1 MHPDRREL
9 RVLVRE
15 LRQSPQ
21 LAGRVSFPAET
32 TTGFRAYIKG
42 SVIREERLDDEEE
55 GLEEGE
61 AMSPDDVELSGE
73 PLDFNEDIAE

>member
-1 MHPDRREL
+1 M
-9 RVLVRE
+9 LVRE

-42 SVIREERLDDEEE
+42 SVIREERLDDEDEDGDDADTLLPDEE
-55 GLEEGE
+55 
-61 AMSPDDVELSGE
+61 ELSTE
-73 PLDFNEDIAE
+73 SLDFNGDINE